1 MAAAWGGAT
10 RRGALAML
18 GAGLALPGG
27 AARAQ
32 GQAQGSTQGQ
42 AWPARAVRIV
52 VAWPPGGG
60 ADTPIRLAGPVM
72 QTVLGQPVVIEN
84 RAGASGS
91 VGAGVVAQA
100 APDGYTVLGDTA
112 AISINHLLIPGLPY
126 DAATA
131 LTPVSLIALSP
142 LLLVVRADHPSRT
155 LADLIARMK
164 AAPGRVAWG
173 HSGTGTVT
181 HLAPT
186 QLLKLAGVTGNGAAY
201 RGGAASIAG
210 LLAGDVEF
218 VFSTL
223 PQSAPQVQEGR
234 LRALAVSI
242 GQRLGNLP
250 DIPTVAEQGFPGYD
264 MPDWLGMFVP
274 AGTPAP
280 IVAKLAEAAGT
291 AMRDAEVIRRMG
303 QIGMLPQGSAPQ
315 QFAAFFAEQRA
326 KLGAVIRENDI
337 RAE

>member
-1 MAAAWGGAT
+1 MAERTGWT
-10 RRGALAML
+10 RRAAL
-18 GAGLALPGG
+18 GVGVALPGT
-27 AARAQ
+27 ARAQ
-32 GQAQGSTQGQ
+32 AQTASP
-42 AWPARAVRIV
+42 WPNRPVRVV

-60 ADTPIRLAGPVM
+60 ADTPIRLAGPVL
-72 QTVLGQPVVIEN
+72 QSVLGQPVVIEN
-84 RAGASGS
+84 RPGASGS

-100 APDGYTVLGDTA
+100 APDGYTVLADTA

-131 LTPVSLIALSP
+131 LAPVSLIALSP
-142 LLLVVRADHPSRT
+142 LILVVRAGHPSRT
-155 LADLIARMK
+155 LAELIARMR
-164 AAPGRVAWG
+164 AAPGQVPWG

-181 HLAPT
+181 HLAPV
-186 QLLKLAGVTGNGAAY
+186 QLLASAGVTGNGAAY

-223 PQSAPQVQEGR
+223 PQAAPQVQEGR

-242 GQRLGNLP
+242 PRRLTNLP
-250 DIPTVAEQGFPGYD
+250 EVPTVAEQGFPGYD
-264 MPDWLGMFVP
+264 MPDWLGLFVP

-280 IVAKLAEAAGT
+280 IVARLAEAAAL
-291 AMRDAEVIRRMG
+291 AMRDGEVVRRMG
-303 QIGMLPQGSAPQ
+303 QIGMIPVGSTPAE
-315 QFAAFFAEQRA
+315 FAAFFRDQRER
-326 KLGAVIRENDI
+326 LGRLIREHNI

>member
-1 MAAAWGGAT
+1 MTDTALLRRRTLGLLAAAGSGV
-10 RRGALAML
+10 
-18 GAGLALPGG
+18 LALPRLAG
-27 AARAQ
+27 AQDFPNRAIRMII
-32 GQAQGSTQGQ
+32 
-42 AWPARAVRIV
+42 PY
-52 VAWPPGGG
+52 PPGG
-60 ADTPIRLAGPVM
+60 ASDVIARILGPHM
-72 QTVLGQPVVIEN
+72 TEALGQPIVIEN
-84 RAGASGS
+84 RPGASGS
-91 VGAGVVAQA
+91 VGAGVVAAA
-100 APDGYTVLGDTA
+100 APDGYTVLADTA

-142 LLLVVRADHPSRT
+142 LILVVRANHPSRS
-155 LADLIARMK
+155 LAELIARMR
-164 AAPGRVAWG
+164 AAPGQIPWG

-181 HLAPT
+181 HLAPV
-186 QLLKLAGVTGNGAAY
+186 QLLALAGVTGNGAAY
-201 RGGAASIAG
+201 RGGAASMAG

-223 PQSAPQVQEGR
+223 PQAAPQVVDGR

-242 GQRLGNLP
+242 GERLANLP

-280 IVAKLAEAAGT
+280 IIARLAEAAAAG
-291 AMRDAEVIRRMG
+291 MRDPDAVRRMG
-303 QIGMLPQGSAPQ
+303 LIGMIPVGGTPAE
-315 QFAAFFAEQRA
+315 FAAFFRDQRER
-326 KLGAVIRENDI
+326 LGRVIREHNI

>member
-1 MAAAWGGAT
+1 MDNGRERMRRRALLAVAMAAAA
-10 RRGALAML
+10 A
-18 GAGLALPGG
+18 PGV
-27 AARAQ
+27 ARAQ
-32 GQAQGSTQGQ
+32 GSGG
-42 AWPARAVRIV
+42 WPNRPVRIV

-60 ADTPIRLAGPVM
+60 ADTPVRLAGPAM
-72 QTVLGQPVVIEN
+72 QGVLGQPIVIEN
-84 RAGASGS
+84 RPGASGS
-91 VGAGVVAQA
+91 VGAGVVAAA
-100 APDGYTVLGDTA
+100 APDGYTVLADTA

-142 LLLVVRADHPSRT
+142 LILVVRANHPSRS
-155 LADLIARMK
+155 LAELIARMR
-164 AAPGRVAWG
+164 AAPGQIPWG

-181 HLAPT
+181 HLAPV
-186 QLLKLAGVTGNGAAY
+186 QLLALAGVTGNGAAY
-201 RGGAASIAG
+201 RGGAASMAG

-223 PQSAPQVQEGR
+223 PQAAPQVVDGR

-242 GQRLGNLP
+242 GERLANLP

-280 IVAKLAEAAGT
+280 IIARLAEAAAAG
-291 AMRDAEVIRRMG
+291 MRDPDAVRRMG
-303 QIGMLPQGSAPQ
+303 LIGMIPVGGTPAE
-315 QFAAFFAEQRA
+315 FAAFFRDQRER
-326 KLGAVIRENDI
+326 LGRVIREHNI

>member
-1 MAAAWGGAT
+1 MPGPGTTRRAMLATATAAAAAAAAAFPGAT
-10 RRGALAML
+10 
-18 GAGLALPGG
+18 
-27 AARAQ
+27 ARAQ
-32 GQAQGSTQGQ
+32 GA
-42 AWPARAVRIV
+42 APAPWPNRPVRVV

-60 ADTPIRLAGPVM
+60 ADTPIRLASPVM
-72 QTVLGQPVVIEN
+72 QQGIGQPIVIEN

-100 APDGYTVLGDTA
+100 APDGYTVLADTA

-131 LTPVSLIALSP
+131 LTPVSLIAISP

-155 LADLIARMK
+155 LAELIARMR
-164 AAPGRVAWG
+164 AAPGRIAWG

-186 QLLKLAGVTGNGAAY
+186 QLLALAKVSGNGAAY

-223 PQSAPQVQEGR
+223 PQSAPQVVEGR

-242 GQRLGNLP
+242 PDRLANLP
-250 DIPTVAEQGFPGYD
+250 EVPTVAEQGFPGYD

-280 IVAKLAEAAGT
+280 IVARLAEAAGT
-291 AMRDAEVIRRMG
+291 AMRDPDVVRRMG
-303 QIGMLPQGSAPQ
+303 QIGMLPRGGTPAE
-315 QFAAFFAEQRA
+315 FAAFFAEQRA
-326 KLGAVIRENDI
+326 KLGAVIRENNI